1 MMDEEPEVKVEV
13 EVETP
18 DEPEPA
24 TVVVAPESG
33 AVDDAIALVEHVE
46 GDTDLWVSNGREHEQ
61 LSARI
66 TAVES
71 AQIAQAVAA
80 VEPIEEI
87 VEDIVEEV
95 IEEKAEA
102 EVEGEP
108 EIEMDVP
115 AVEEEIAVKHGS
127 KFDIFNT
134 TDGIHAD

>member
-1 MMDEEPEVKVEV
+1 MDEEPEAAVEIVV
-13 EVETP
+13 ESPV
-18 DEPEPA
+18 DPEP
-24 TVVVAPESG
+24 TPIVVAPESG
-33 AVDDAIALVEHVE
+33 AVEDAIALVEHVE

-66 TAVES
+66 AAVES

-87 VEDIVEEV
+87 VEEIVEEV
-95 IEEKAEA
+95 IEEKAEAEA

-115 AVEEEIAVKHGS
+115 AVEEEIAVK
-127 KFDIFNT
+127 T
-134 TDGIHAD
+134 TPPWNVFEEMHNS

>member
-1 MMDEEPEVKVEV
+1 MDEEPEAAVEIVV
-13 EVETP
+13 ESP
-18 DEPEPA
+18 DDPEP
-24 TVVVAPESG
+24 TPIVVESDTG
-33 AVDDAIALVEHVE
+33 AVEDAIALVEHVE

-66 TAVES
+66 AAVES

-80 VEPIEEI
+80 VEPIEE
-87 VEDIVEEV
+87 VVAEIVEEV

-115 AVEEEIAVKHGS
+115 AVEEEIAVK
-127 KFDIFNT
+127 T
-134 TDGIHAD
+134 TPPWNVFQEMHNS

>member
-1 MMDEEPEVKVEV
+1 MGDEDEAAVEIVV
-13 EVETP
+13 EAP
-18 DEPEPA
+18 DEVDNTP
-24 TVVVAPESG
+24 VIVAPESG
-33 AVDDAIALVEHVE
+33 ALDDALALVEHVE
-46 GDTDLWVSNGREHEQ
+46 EDVDKWIDNGREHEQ

-80 VEPIEEI
+80 VEPIEE
-87 VEDIVEEV
+87 VVGEIVEEV

-115 AVEEEIAVKHGS
+115 AVEEEIAVKTTPPW
-127 KFDIFNT
+127 DIFSE
-134 TDGIHAD
+134 IHGAE

>member
-1 MMDEEPEVKVEV
+1 MDEEPESAVEIVV
-13 EVETP
+13 ESP
-18 DEPEPA
+18 DDPEP
-24 TVVVAPESG
+24 TPIVVESDTG
-33 AVDDAIALVEHVE
+33 AVEDAIALVEHVE

-66 TAVES
+66 AAVES

-87 VEDIVEEV
+87 VEEIVEEV

-115 AVEEEIAVKHGS
+115 AVEEEIKVK
-127 KFDIFNT
+127 T
-134 TDGIHAD
+134 TPPWDYFGEAHNS

>member
-1 MMDEEPEVKVEV
+1 MADEQDTPAVEIN
-13 EVETP
+13 VETP
-18 DEPEPA
+18 AEPEPT
-24 TVVVAPESG
+24 TVVVAPDSG
-33 AVDDAIALVEHVE
+33 AVDDALALVEHVE
-46 GDTDLWVSNGREHEQ
+46 EDVDKWVENGREHEQ

-66 TAVES
+66 AAVES

-87 VEDIVEEV
+87 VEEIVEEV
-95 IEEKAEA
+95 IEEKAEEA
-102 EVEGEP
+102 EGEP

-134 TDGIHAD
+134 TDGIHADS

>member
-1 MMDEEPEVKVEV
+1 MPEEEESPAVEIVV
-13 EVETP
+13 EAP
-18 DEPEPA
+18 DEVDPTPI
-24 TVVVAPESG
+24 VVESDAG
-33 AVDDAIALVEHVE
+33 AVEDAIALVEHVE

-80 VEPIEEI
+80 VEPIEEV
-87 VEDIVEEV
+87 VEEIVEEV

-115 AVEEEIAVKHGS
+115 AVEEEIAVKTVPPWNVFEEMHNS
-127 KFDIFNT
+127 
-134 TDGIHAD
+134 

>member
-1 MMDEEPEVKVEV
+1 MDEDPEVKVEV

-18 DEPEPA
+18 DEPEP
-24 TVVVAPESG
+24 TPIVVESDAG
-33 AVDDAIALVEHVE
+33 AVEDAIALVEHVE

-66 TAVES
+66 AAVES

-95 IEEKAEA
+95 IEEKAE
-102 EVEGEP
+102 GEP

-115 AVEEEIAVKHGS
+115 AVEEEIAVKKTPPWDVFSEFHGV
-127 KFDIFNT
+127 
-134 TDGIHAD
+134 

>member
-1 MMDEEPEVKVEV
+1 MPDEEESPAVEIVV
-13 EVETP
+13 EAP
-18 DEPEPA
+18 DEVDPTPI
-24 TVVVAPESG
+24 VVESDAG
-33 AVDDAIALVEHVE
+33 AVEDAIALVEHVE

-66 TAVES
+66 AAVES

-115 AVEEEIAVKHGS
+115 AVEEEIAVK
-127 KFDIFNT
+127 KTPPWDIFSE
-134 TDGIHAD
+134 IHGAE

>member
-1 MMDEEPEVKVEV
+1 MDEEPEVKVEV

-18 DEPEPA
+18 DELEP
-24 TVVVAPESG
+24 TPIVVESDAG
-33 AVDDAIALVEHVE
+33 AVEDAIALVEHVE
-46 GDTDLWVSNGREHEQ
+46 GDTSLWVDNGREHVE

-66 TAVES
+66 AALES

-134 TDGIHAD
+134 TDGIHAE

>member
-1 MMDEEPEVKVEV
+1 MGDEDEAAVEIVV
-13 EVETP
+13 EAP
-18 DEPEPA
+18 DEVDPTPI
-24 TVVVAPESG
+24 VVESDAG
-33 AVDDAIALVEHVE
+33 AVEDAIALVEHVE

-71 AQIAQAVAA
+71 AQIVQAVAA
-80 VEPIEEI
+80 VEPIEEV
-87 VEDIVEEV
+87 VEEIVEEV

-115 AVEEEIAVKHGS
+115 AVEEEIAVKTVPPWNVFEEMHNS
-127 KFDIFNT
+127 
-134 TDGIHAD
+134 

>member
-1 MMDEEPEVKVEV
+1 MDEELEAAVEIVV
-13 EVETP
+13 ESPV
-18 DEPEPA
+18 DPEP
-24 TVVVAPESG
+24 TPIVVESDAG
-33 AVDDAIALVEHVE
+33 AVEDAIALVEHVE

-66 TAVES
+66 AAVES

-87 VEDIVEEV
+87 VEEIVEEV

-102 EVEGEP
+102 DAEGEP

-115 AVEEEIAVKHGS
+115 AVEEEIAVKTVPPWNVFEEMHNS
-127 KFDIFNT
+127 
-134 TDGIHAD
+134 

>member
-1 MMDEEPEVKVEV
+1 MPEEEESPAVEIVV
-13 EVETP
+13 EAP
-18 DEPEPA
+18 DEVDPTPI
-24 TVVVAPESG
+24 VVESDSG
-33 AVDDAIALVEHVE
+33 AVEDAIALVEHVE
-46 GDTDLWVSNGREHEQ
+46 EDTPRWVSNGREHEQ

-115 AVEEEIAVKHGS
+115 AVEEEIAVKKTPPWDLFSEIHG
-127 KFDIFNT
+127 
-134 TDGIHAD
+134 AE